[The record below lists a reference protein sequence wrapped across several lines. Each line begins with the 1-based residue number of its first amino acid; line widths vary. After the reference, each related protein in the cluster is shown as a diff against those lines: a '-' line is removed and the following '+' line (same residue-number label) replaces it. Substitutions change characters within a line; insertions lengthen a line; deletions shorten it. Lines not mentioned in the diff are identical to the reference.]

1 VNPSD
6 NALTTQV
13 AGVTAAPAT
22 DAFAAE
28 RAELETLRRYRDEAE
43 TVFTNLAPHKG
54 LVEKVLSDEKYRER
68 AARLASDEDAGRF
81 YDETIANYEAIRQ
94 RQAPQLP
101 PELKPI
107 GDKLDRMNKFI
118 DEQEKRNQ
126 AADLDAQRRT
136 VQTRVQSDAAIVN
149 ELEKTYEFL
158 ADDNY
163 AMVGQMAQDAQRRGV
178 PFKTVADEFVTR
190 MSRYN
195 FARKAQE
202 NQREDRTLRA
212 SAGTPG
218 VPGPSTKKP
227 EEEKPFFNSVLDAL
241 QAAKQ
246 RKAG

>member
-1 VNPSD
+1 MNPSD
-6 NALTTQV
+6 STVPTA
-13 AGVTAAPAT
+13 AGGLTAAPP

-28 RAELETLRRYRDEAE
+28 RHELETLRKYRDEAE
-43 TVFTNLAPHKG
+43 VVFTNLSPHKS
-54 LVEKVLSDEKYRER
+54 LVERVLSDEKYRER
-68 AARLASDEDAGRF
+68 VSRLASDDDAGRF
-81 YDETIANYEAIRQ
+81 YDETLANYEAIRQ
-94 RQAPQLP
+94 RQTPQIP
-101 PELKPI
+101 PELRPF
-107 GDKLDRMNKFI
+107 DAKLDRVTKFV

-126 AADLDAQRRT
+126 AADLDTQRRN
-136 VQTRVQSDAAIVN
+136 VQTRVQSDAAIVT

-178 PFKTVADEFVTR
+178 PFKTVADEFTTR
-190 MSRYN
+190 MARYN

-202 NQREDRTLRA
+202 NQREDRTLRS

-227 EEEKPFFNSVLDAL
+227 EAEKPFFNSVLDAL